1 MVDKGPLLTSA
12 IIFYLSI
19 GAAIFQILEEPNWE
33 ISVSS
38 YTTQKEEILK
48 TYPCLTKEDLEKILQ
63 VVSDAAGQGI
73 AITGN
78 KTFSSWVWPKAVVFA
93 ATIITTIGYGNI
105 APKTVGGRVFCIFY
119 GLFGIPLCL
128 TWISELGTFF
138 GARAKKL
145 GHYLIKRGFTV
156 RRAQFICNTIFV
168 LWGVIIHLV
177 IPPFI
182 FMHQEQWSYVEG
194 LYFSFIT
201 VTTIGF
207 GDLVAGVNPD
217 IDYPTP
223 YRCFVELWIYMG
235 LAWLSLFF
243 TWKVNMVVRAHKAFK
258 KRRRRRRSSVEELHN
273 HTEDSNAQCQCH
285 SGDEVNIFK
294 FLSEK
299 QEGYG
304 DLVRQIGNE
313 MTEDRI
319 GKDFGRSQ
327 SCGDIRDFG
336 VIPRLDHSPHQK
348 QRFSFMPMELTKN
361 KRHLDSEHEML
372 LMDLYTDTNLEEI
385 QQGQDSLEDAGMEC
399 HSQLGTLQNSE
410 LIINEQLP
418 MTIDGIKTRP
428 SVAKEQVESEDSSSE
443 EQ

>member
-1 MVDKGPLLTSA
+1 MEDKGPLLTSA

-33 ISVSS
+33 ISVAT

-48 TYPCLTKEDLEKILQ
+48 TYPCLKKEDLEKILK

-78 KTFSSWVWPKAVVFA
+78 KTLRSWTWPKAVVFA

-138 GARAKKL
+138 GSRAKKL
-145 GHYLIKRGFTV
+145 GHYLIKKDFTV
-156 RRAQFICNTIFV
+156 RKAQLVCNAVFV
-168 LWGVIIHLV
+168 LWGVMVHLV

-194 LYFSFIT
+194 LYFSFVT

-217 IDYPTP
+217 IDYPAP
-223 YRCFVELWIYMG
+223 YRCFVELWICMG

-243 TWKVNMVVRAHKAFK
+243 TWNVNMVVRAHKAFK
-258 KRRRRRRSSVEELHN
+258 KRRKHRRSSLDEPQN
-273 HTEDSNAQCQCH
+273 HTKDSKTQCQCH
-285 SGDEVNIFK
+285 TAADEVNIFK

-299 QEGYG
+299 QEGYAE
-304 DLVRQIGNE
+304 LVMKIGTE
-313 MTEDRI
+313 MTENRI
-319 GKDFGRSQ
+319 GKELVRSQ
-327 SCGDIRDFG
+327 SCSDIRNFG
-336 VIPRLDHSPHQK
+336 VIQKLEHSPFHK
-348 QRFSFMPMELTKN
+348 KRFSFKNMDLSKN
-361 KRHLDSEHEML
+361 KSQQGLENEML
-372 LMDLYTDTNLEEI
+372 LMDKHTDTNTKESKLGQNSMEEAVI
-385 QQGQDSLEDAGMEC
+385 VC
-399 HSQLGTLQNSE
+399 HSQLGTLQNAKRFIDDE
-410 LIINEQLP
+410 PPLTL
-418 MTIDGIKTRP
+418 DGIKTTP
-428 SVAKEQVESEDSSSE
+428 SNEHMESGNKPSGEQ
-443 EQ
+443 